1 MKIWNFFR
9 ELGMTKDDQYINLK
23 IELYRNSEKQI
34 IDFKYRK
41 RSPDE
46 RPMALDILLQAQEK
60 EIEDLAFRYGC
71 RARNCGV
78 CTININKKP
87 RLACRARVKNQDIIS
102 PIDTLPIIKDLVVK
116 RDSISRQM
124 QGYNNISTKNNL
136 NVNAEESFHNL
147 TACIECYACLDGC
160 PLHRKNNLEEK
171 DNNNPYPF
179 GNPFSFLKLQRLY
192 IDPLTPEEEKSGI
205 IEKAKSLG
213 LETYKKEYKDLKI
226 KCGVGINLKDEV
238 IKPLLEVAFGEH
250 SEKKNK

>member
-1 MKIWNFFR
+1 
-9 ELGMTKDDQYINLK
+9 MTKDDQYINLK
-23 IELYRNSEKQI
+23 IELYRNSKKQI

-147 TACIECYACLDGC
+147 TACIECYACLAGC